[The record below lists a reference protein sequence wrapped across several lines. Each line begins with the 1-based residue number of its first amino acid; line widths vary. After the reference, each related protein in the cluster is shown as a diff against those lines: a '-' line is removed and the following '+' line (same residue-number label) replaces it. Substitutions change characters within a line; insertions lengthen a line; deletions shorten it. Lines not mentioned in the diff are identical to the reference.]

1 MNKDPKKVTRKVGK
15 PKVYN
20 CEVRTITMSLPVKAI
35 EAVKQFANIER
46 KKYHL

>member
-1 MNKDPKKVTRKVGK
+1 MNKDQKKVSRKVGK

-35 EAVKQFANIER
+35 EPVKKFANMER